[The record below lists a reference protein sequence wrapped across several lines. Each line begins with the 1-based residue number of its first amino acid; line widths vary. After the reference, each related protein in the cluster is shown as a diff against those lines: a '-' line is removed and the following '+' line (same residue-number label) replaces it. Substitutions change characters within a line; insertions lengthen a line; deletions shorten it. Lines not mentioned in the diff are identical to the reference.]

1 MFYTFNQN
9 NSGGSFDFDEK
20 LGITQYV
27 VIEASNHEAANL
39 YMESIID
46 GDWCGGHG
54 GYCPCCGE
62 RWSQVWSTD
71 GDETP
76 SIYGESI
83 KLFGGSFFIKKGY
96 CICVHYLDGTKEW
109 Y

>member
-9 NSGGSFDFDEK
+9 NSGGSFDFNEE

-46 GDWCGGHG
+46 GD
-54 GYCPCCGE
+54 CCGE

-76 SIYGESI
+76 SIYGESV
-83 KLFGGSFFIKKGY
+83 KLFGGSYFIKKGY
-96 CICVHYLDGTKEW
+96 CICVHYLNGDKEW